1 MQRKIGRL
9 QYVRYLLES
18 KVYQLEDELAQS
30 QAETARVRKHTE
42 IRIGIELSKVSPCIS
57 GYQNGKV
64 TYKPPARTP
73 QQLADDSYFRKF
85 GTHEDVGPGP
95 YDNGPTLGS
104 WYDWSNPGKPK
115 PPLTH
120 AFVANHIKQRKAE
133 RNAREEARRRA
144 EEADPIRQ
152 ALYAKADA
160 WAQSLADSRRRAIE
174 REAAEAEQAARI
186 PISELPAFARPRRTV
201 PHKISMV

>member
-9 QYVRYLLES
+9 QYVRYRLES

-30 QAETARVRKHTE
+30 KAEVARLRLHTE
-42 IRIGIELSKVSPCIS
+42 IRIGIELSKVSPYIS

-73 QQLADDSYFRKF
+73 QQVADDTYFRLF
-85 GTHEDVGPGP
+85 GTHDSVGPGP
-95 YDNGPTLGS
+95 YANCS
-104 WYDWSNPGKPK
+104 WYDWSNPGEPK

-120 AFVANHIKQRKAE
+120 AFVANYIKQRDAE
-133 RNAREEARRRA
+133 RQAREEASRRA
-144 EEADPIRQ
+144 QEEDPIRR

-160 WAQSLADSRRRAIE
+160 WTQSLADSRRRAIE
-174 REAAEAEQAARI
+174 QEAAEAEQAARI

-201 PHKISMV
+201 PRNISMV

>member
-1 MQRKIGRL
+1 M
-9 QYVRYLLES
+9 
-18 KVYQLEDELAQS
+18 
-30 QAETARVRKHTE
+30 
-42 IRIGIELSKVSPCIS
+42 
-57 GYQNGKV
+57 
-64 TYKPPARTP
+64 
-73 QQLADDSYFRKF
+73 
-85 GTHEDVGPGP
+85 GPGP
-95 YDNGPTLGS
+95 YDNAFTLGS

-115 PPLTH
+115 PLLTH
-120 AFVANHIKQRKAE
+120 ASVVNHIKQRKAE

-160 WAQSLADSRRRAIE
+160 WAQSLVDSRRRAIE

-186 PISELPAFARPRRTV
+186 LISELPSFARPRRTV